1 MIIAN
6 WKMNGTSQSVTAWIE
21 AVSKNINVNEEKPCI
36 FCPPTCYLDHARKL
50 IDKNDK
56 HIKLGSQIINHNLA
70 EDSLT
75 GGISA
80 NMLSD
85 LGVEYVLIGHSE
97 QRALLIENNTV
108 ISNKIEK
115 ALNENLNI
123 ILCLGEDLN
132 TKKNNATYGFIKE
145 QLDVLRQLNLKNE
158 AQLGSI
164 KIAYEPIWAI
174 GSGIN
179 AEKEY
184 IEDIHAFIHESLKDI
199 FGHDKQDFYFPVL
212 YGGSVKLENCEDIS
226 SSNNVDGLLIGGAS
240 LDPNTFSKIYN
251 LS

>member
-6 WKMNGTSQSVTAWIE
+6 WKMNGTRQSVTAWIE

-36 FCPPTCYLDHARKL
+36 FCPPTCYLDHAKKL
-50 IDKNDK
+50 IDENEK

-80 NMLSD
+80 NMLSE

-184 IEDIHAFIHESLKDI
+184 IEDIHAFILESLKDI
-199 FGHDKQDFYFPVL
+199 FGPDKQDFYFPVL

>member
-1 MIIAN
+1 
-6 WKMNGTSQSVTAWIE
+6 
-21 AVSKNINVNEEKPCI
+21 
-36 FCPPTCYLDHARKL
+36 
-50 IDKNDK
+50 
-56 HIKLGSQIINHNLA
+56 
-70 EDSLT
+70 
-75 GGISA
+75 
-80 NMLSD
+80 MLSD

-97 QRALLIENNTV
+97 QRALLFENNTV

-145 QLDVLRQLNLKNE
+145 QLDVLSQLNLKNE

-184 IEDIHAFIHESLKDI
+184 IEDIHAFIQESLKDI
-199 FGHDKQDFYFPVL
+199 FGPDKQDFYFPVL

>member
-6 WKMNGTSQSVTAWIE
+6 WKMNGTRQSVTAWIE
-21 AVSKNINVNEEKPCI
+21 AVSKNINVNGEKPCI
-36 FCPPTCYLDHARKL
+36 FCPPTCYLEHARKL
-50 IDKNDK
+50 IVENDNY
-56 HIKLGSQIINHNLA
+56 IKLGSQIINHNIA
-70 EDSLT
+70 DDSLT

-80 NMLSD
+80 NMLRD

-97 QRALLIENNTV
+97 QRALLIENNT
-108 ISNKIEK
+108 IIANKIEK
-115 ALNENLNI
+115 ALNENLTI
-123 ILCLGEDLN
+123 ILCIGEDLN
-132 TKKNNATYGFIKE
+132 TKRNNTTYAFLKE
-145 QLDVLRQLNLKNE
+145 QLDVLSQLNLKNE
-158 AQLGSI
+158 AHLGSI

-174 GSGIN
+174 GSGMN

-184 IEDIHAFIHESLKDI
+184 IEDTHAFINESLKDL

-212 YGGSVKLENCEDIS
+212 YGGSVKLENCEDIAS
-226 SSNNVDGLLIGGAS
+226 SSNVDGLLIGGAS

>member
-6 WKMNGTSQSVTAWIE
+6 WKMNGTRQSVTAWIE
-21 AVSKNINVNEEKPCI
+21 EVSKNINVNEEKPCI

-50 IDKNDK
+50 IDENDN
-56 HIKLGSQIINHNLA
+56 HIKLGSQIINHNLT
-70 EDSLT
+70 ENSLT

-80 NMLSD
+80 NMLSN

-108 ISNKIEK
+108 ISNKIER

-123 ILCLGEDLN
+123 ILCIGEDLN
-132 TKKNNATYGFIKE
+132 TKKNNATYEFIKE
-145 QLDVLRQLNLKNE
+145 QLDVLSQLNLKNE

-184 IEDIHAFIHESLKDI
+184 IEDIHAFIQESLKDI

-226 SSNNVDGLLIGGAS
+226 SSSNVDGLLIGGAS

>member
-6 WKMNGTSQSVTAWIE
+6 WKMNGTRQSVTAWIE

-36 FCPPTCYLDHARKL
+36 FCPPSCYLDHARKL
-50 IDKNDK
+50 IDENDK

-85 LGVEYVLIGHSE
+85 LGAEYVLIGHSE

-115 ALNENLNI
+115 AINENLNI
-123 ILCLGEDLN
+123 ILCIGEDLN
-132 TKKNNATYGFIKE
+132 TKKNNATYTFIKE
-145 QLDVLRQLNLKNE
+145 QLDVLSQLNLKNE
-158 AQLGSI
+158 AQLGFI

-184 IEDIHAFIHESLKDI
+184 IEDIHAFIHESLNDI
-199 FGHDKQDFYFPVL
+199 FGHNKQDFYFPVL
-212 YGGSVKLENCEDIS
+212 YGGSVKLKNCEDIS
-226 SSNNVDGLLIGGAS
+226 SSSKVDGLLIGGAS

>member
-6 WKMNGTSQSVTAWIE
+6 WKMNGTRQSVTAWIE

-50 IDKNDK
+50 IDENEK

-85 LGVEYVLIGHSE
+85 IGVEYVLIGHSE

-184 IEDIHAFIHESLKDI
+184 IEDIHAFIQESLKDI
-199 FGHDKQDFYFPVL
+199 FGPDKQDFYFPVL

>member
-6 WKMNGTSQSVTAWIE
+6 WKMNGTRQSVTAWIE

-50 IDKNDK
+50 IDENEK

-97 QRALLIENNTV
+97 QRALLVENNTV

-132 TKKNNATYGFIKE
+132 TKKNNATYEFIKE
-145 QLDVLRQLNLKNE
+145 QLDVLSQLNLKNE

-199 FGHDKQDFYFPVL
+199 FGRDKQDFYFPVL

-226 SSNNVDGLLIGGAS
+226 SSSNVDGLLIGGAS

>member
-6 WKMNGTSQSVTAWIE
+6 WKMNGTRQSVTAWIE

-50 IDKNDK
+50 IDENEK

-97 QRALLIENNTV
+97 QRALLLENNTV

-132 TKKNNATYGFIKE
+132 TKKNNATYEFIKE
-145 QLDVLRQLNLKNE
+145 QLDVLSQLNLKNE

-199 FGHDKQDFYFPVL
+199 FGRDKQDFYFPVL

-226 SSNNVDGLLIGGAS
+226 SSSNVDGLLIGGAS

>member
-6 WKMNGTSQSVTAWIE
+6 WKMNGTRQSVTAWIE

-50 IDKNDK
+50 IDENEK

-97 QRALLIENNTV
+97 QRALLIENNKV

-115 ALNENLNI
+115 AINENLNI
-123 ILCLGEDLN
+123 ILCIGEDLN
-132 TKKNNATYGFIKE
+132 TKKNNATYELIKE
-145 QLDVLRQLNLKNE
+145 QLDVLSQLNLKNE

-212 YGGSVKLENCEDIS
+212 YGGSVKLDNCEDIS